1 MAQPESNSTP
11 TYPSLSRR
19 EREIVEIIHRLGTPT
34 LSEIIAEMSDP
45 PVRAAV
51 RTLMNIL
58 ERKGHVTHGKAG
70 REFVYQ
76 ATRSREREGGSSLKR
91 LLSTFFKG
99 SLKDAIACHFEE
111 SPDSLKKSELDE
123 IADLVDRLRTDSS
136 PPKRPP
142 RS

>member
-1 MAQPESNSTP
+1 MAQSDPNPSP

-58 ERKGHVTHGKAG
+58 ERKGHVTHGKQG

-99 SLKDAIACHFEE
+99 SLSDAIACHFAE
-111 SPDSLKKSELDE
+111 SPESLNKSELDE
-123 IADLVDRLRTDSS
+123 IAELVDRLRTHS
-136 PPKRPP
+136 PPNRPP
-142 RS
+142 NS

>member
-1 MAQPESNSTP
+1 MAKSDTSP

-58 ERKGHVTHGKAG
+58 ERKGHVSHGKQG

-76 ATRSREREGGSSLKR
+76 ATRSREREGGSSLRR

-99 SLKDAIACHFEE
+99 SLKDAIACHYAEAPE
-111 SPDSLKKSELDE
+111 SLEKSELDE
-123 IADLVDRLRTDSS
+123 IAELVDRLRTHS

-142 RS
+142 NS

>member
-1 MAQPESNSTP
+1 MAKSEPDSTP

-19 EREIVEIIHRLGTPT
+19 EREILEIIHRLGTPT

-51 RTLMNIL
+51 RTLMNIM
-58 ERKGHVTHGKAG
+58 ERKGHVSHGKAG

-76 ATRSREREGGSSLKR
+76 ATRSRVLEGGSSLRR

-99 SLKDAIACHFEE
+99 SLTDAIACHFSE
-111 SPDSLKKSELDE
+111 SPEALNEGELDE
-123 IADLVDRLRTDSS
+123 IAELVDRLRTQS
-136 PPKRPP
+136 PPEPP
-142 RS
+142 RRS

>member
-1 MAQPESNSTP
+1 MAKSDTSP

-58 ERKGHVTHGKAG
+58 ERKGHVSHGKQG

-76 ATRSREREGGSSLKR
+76 ATRSREREGGSSLRR

-99 SLKDAIACHFEE
+99 SLKDAIACHYAE
-111 SPDSLKKSELDE
+111 SPESLEKSELDE
-123 IADLVDRLRTDSS
+123 IAELVDRLRTHS
-136 PPKRPP
+136 PPNRPP
-142 RS
+142 N